1 MLGLILPLLLIF
13 LCGYVIWRAGE
24 TFLEG
29 SNYIGRNLRDGV
41 KGATIN
47 EAIHSTLQE
56 VGQAITFTTLILMS
70 VFLFFIQVS
79 HVGVSNF
86 SILAVIA
93 VFSALLAD
101 LFLLPALCRVLQIRV

>member
-1 MLGLILPLLLIF
+1 MLLQSLIELLSKFIDLLFKFVFLVIPFLFRMDELVICSFPSFLI
-13 LCGYVIWRAGE
+13 A
-24 TFLEG
+24 
-29 SNYIGRNLRDGV
+29 
-41 KGATIN
+41 
-47 EAIHSTLQE
+47 
-56 VGQAITFTTLILMS
+56 

>member
-1 MLGLILPLLLIF
+1 LSLL
-13 LCGYVIWRAGE
+13 
-24 TFLEG
+24 
-29 SNYIGRNLRDGV
+29 
-41 KGATIN
+41 KGASISK
-47 EAIHSTLQE
+47 AIHATLHE
-56 VGQAITFTTLILMS
+56 VGQAIIFTTLILMS
-70 VFLFFIQVS
+70 VFLFFIPVS